1 MLDHPDQGPVQLDD
15 LNAVQDS
22 IRERKAG
29 FTPERYAHRKID
41 PSRTRNTIYLIRM
54 NADRMSGNDTY
65 LVRISGVAGATDQFI
80 WEICR
85 GDGLLVLHRSTKTF
99 PTRLEALFDAAQGAL
114 ALDAINSLPL
124 T

>member
-1 MLDHPDQGPVQLDD
+1 
-15 LNAVQDS
+15 
-22 IRERKAG
+22 
-29 FTPERYAHRKID
+29 
-41 PSRTRNTIYLIRM
+41 M
-54 NADRMSGNDTY
+54 NADRMSENDTY

>member
-1 MLDHPDQGPVQLDD
+1 LLDHQDQGPVQLDD
-15 LNAVQDS
+15 PNAVQDS

-29 FTPERYAHRKID
+29 FTPSYAHRKID
-41 PSRTRNTIYLIRM
+41 PSRTRNTIYLIKM
-54 NADRMSGNDTY
+54 NADRMSENDTY
-65 LVRISGVAGATDQFI
+65 LVGISGVAGATGQFI

-85 GDGLLVLHRSTKTF
+85 GDGLLVLQRSTNTF
-99 PTRLEALFDAAQGAL
+99 PSRLEALFDAAQGAL